1 MAQLSNL
8 INCKVRVV
16 DGLCKVHEYEQAYLS
31 TVAAAED
38 ALDRFTHPIFS
49 IQVKATGKSLFNLPN
64 IRVS

>member
-8 INCKVRVV
+8 INCHVRVV

-38 ALDRFTHPIFS
+38 ALDRFAHPIFS
-49 IQVKATGKSLFNLPN
+49 IRVQAVGKCLFTVPN
-64 IRVS
+64 VRVS